1 MPSRRAKKR
10 FDQNFL
16 ESPATIS
23 KIIDLV
29 QPRHDCPIVE
39 IGPGRGALTIP
50 MAESGATIL
59 AVEIDRDLIEDLR
72 AITKDFSE
80 VTIIESD
87 FLRFDPNQYDLSR
100 FALVGNLPYSLT
112 SPVIDW
118 CLTHRGQIERAV
130 FMVQREFGA
139 RLAATEGSRD
149 YAPISILTRL
159 FFDVQHC
166 FDVDPTEFDPP
177 PKVMSTVIRL
187 TPAENFVVEFPQ
199 QFEKVVRASFRQRR
213 KLLTNNLSSALAL
226 ETSELKEIFQI
237 IGFGEKCR
245 AEELSIPAFLKLTDY
260 LVRNKLI

>member
-1 MPSRRAKKR
+1 MPFRRAKKR

-16 ESPATIS
+16 ESPTTIG
-23 KIIDLV
+23 KIVDLV
-29 QPRHDCPIVE
+29 GPGRDYPIVE

-59 AVEIDRDLIEDLR
+59 AVEIDRDLIANLR
-72 AITKDFSE
+72 AATNDFSE
-80 VTIIESD
+80 VTIIETD
-87 FLRFDPNQYDLSR
+87 FLRFDPNQHGLSR
-100 FALVGNLPYSLT
+100 FILVGNLPYSLT

-118 CLTHRGQIERAV
+118 CLSHRRQIERAV

-149 YAPISILTRL
+149 YAPISIFTRI

-177 PKVMSTVIRL
+177 PKVMSTVIKL
-187 TPAENFVVEFPQ
+187 TPAEEFEVEFPQ
-199 QFEKVVRASFRQRR
+199 QFEKLVRASFRQRR
-213 KLLTNNLSSALAL
+213 KLLANNLSSVLAI
-226 ETSELKEIFQI
+226 ETPAFKEILQQ

-245 AEELSIPAFLKLTDY
+245 AEELSIPSFLKLTDY
-260 LVRNKLI
+260 LVRNKLM